1 MSVRVF
7 HSSDFPDTNALLAA
21 ADEEPALFVV
31 PHDMVEALL
40 PLLAPN
46 QDLVVAGGSPALE
59 EHRRERL
66 ASAERLGND
75 RLTGLLARQPFLRHL
90 EDWPPPE
97 EARPVRS
104 LIFLDLDRFKAVN
117 DQHGHLVG
125 DQVLAELGKRVKDA
139 LPDGALGA
147 RIGGEEIAVL
157 VEAGREPA
165 MVLARELHAL
175 VREKPFTEHR
185 LQITTSV
192 AVATAGPSV
201 DAQALLSLVD
211 GAVYA
216 AKAAGRDRVVHA
228 SDVQREALEK
238 DIDPAVHGFE
248 NMTRVIADR
257 VADMLARRGRALFEE
272 LQEKAEIDSLTG
284 LYTRRYL
291 DRRLAFEVGEKGAPM
306 SAALV
311 DIDHFGDVNKQH
323 GWPSGDRI
331 LAGVAARI
339 VSCVREGDWVAR
351 YGGEEFLV
359 VLPDAGISEAH
370 TVLERIRL
378 RVGGRAFET
387 TEGVAVRITVS
398 AGVAELTPNEGVSP
412 FKERLSSNLLEA
424 KRGGRNRVVS

>member
-1 MSVRVF
+1 MR
-7 HSSDFPDTNALLAA
+7 
-21 ADEEPALFVV
+21 
-31 PHDMVEALL
+31 
-40 PLLAPN
+40 
-46 QDLVVAGGSPALE
+46 
-59 EHRRERL
+59 
-66 ASAERLGND
+66 
-75 RLTGLLARQPFLRHL
+75 
-90 EDWPPPE
+90 
-97 EARPVRS
+97 
-104 LIFLDLDRFKAVN
+104 
-117 DQHGHLVG
+117 
-125 DQVLAELGKRVKDA
+125 
-139 LPDGALGA
+139 
-147 RIGGEEIAVL
+147 
-157 VEAGREPA
+157 
-165 MVLARELHAL
+165 
-175 VREKPFTEHR
+175 
-185 LQITTSV
+185 
-192 AVATAGPSV
+192 
-201 DAQALLSLVD
+201 
-211 GAVYA
+211 
-216 AKAAGRDRVVHA
+216 
-228 SDVQREALEK
+228 
-238 DIDPAVHGFE
+238 
-248 NMTRVIADR
+248 
-257 VADMLARRGRALFEE
+257 ARRGRALFEE
-272 LQEKAEIDSLTG
+272 LQEKAEIDTLTG

-311 DIDHFGDVNKQH
+311 DIDHFGDVNKEH